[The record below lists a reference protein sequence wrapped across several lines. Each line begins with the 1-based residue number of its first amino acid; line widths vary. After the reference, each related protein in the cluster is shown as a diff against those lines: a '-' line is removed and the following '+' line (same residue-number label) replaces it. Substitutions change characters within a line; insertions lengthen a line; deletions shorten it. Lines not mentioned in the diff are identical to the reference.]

1 MVDLNGHATG
11 NGGYGQRK
19 PTAHRDS
26 STRNQALPEKPLT
39 KVDGFDRLARG
50 EPFAA
55 FFGRCELSVS
65 TGSFKGQTM
74 PNLFSVLVIE
84 QLR

>member
-1 MVDLNGHATG
+1 MSAILHLCRVIYGCTVVTDLLV
-11 NGGYGQRK
+11 Y
-19 PTAHRDS
+19 
-26 STRNQALPEKPLT
+26 QALPEKPLT

>member
-1 MVDLNGHATG
+1 MLRPVLQVTGFVCQDL
-11 NGGYGQRK
+11 
-19 PTAHRDS
+19 S
-26 STRNQALPEKPLT
+26 EKPLT
-39 KVDGFDRLARG
+39 KEDGFDRLARG

-55 FFGRCELSVS
+55 FVGRCEELSVL

-84 QLR
+84 QRR